1 MTYIT
6 MHTNFKFY
14 QKSILLLSLLVML
27 NFLAGSAAI
36 AQQPSRTP
44 EDRAKHQT
52 EMMKTDLKLTAAQ
65 EPKVYA
71 INLKYTEK
79 MHDLR
84 EIEDTAVRRK
94 SFETMNKQIDS
105 EFKGILTAE
114 QFKSYQ
120 KMMADR
126 RSHMQPGRQ
135 K

>member
-1 MTYIT
+1 MYTS
-6 MHTNFKFY
+6 FKSY
-14 QKSILLLSLLVML
+14 QKSILFFSLLAIL
-27 NFLAGSAAI
+27 AFLTGSVAA
-36 AQQPSRTP
+36 AQQPSRSP

-52 EMMKTDLKLTAAQ
+52 EMMKTELKLTAAQ

-84 EIEDTAVRRK
+84 EIQDTAARRK

-105 EFKGILTAE
+105 EFKGVLTAE

-120 KMMADR
+120 KVMADR